1 LGLNGSADHATIT
14 GGYKASLF
22 AKNLND
28 NRTIIQRPQIH
39 TVIEG
44 STVRPPTFG
53 LQLESAF

>member
-1 LGLNGSADHATIT
+1 L
-14 GGYKASLF
+14 

-28 NRTIIQRPQIH
+28 NRTIIQRPQIN

-44 STVRPPTFG
+44 DTVRLPTFG